1 MKGCQAPSTSAT
13 RVDVLVVETEAC
25 HLCDDAK
32 RVLAERADDLGLHV
46 RSLSAQSPEGQHL
59 VAEHRAPMM
68 PLVFVDGE
76 LLGWGRLSRRK
87 LERRAAAARTKAAV

>member
-1 MKGCQAPSTSAT
+1 MSGA
-13 RVDVLVVETEAC
+13 RIDVLIVETDAC

-32 RVLAERADDLGLHV
+32 RVLTERADDLGLHV
-46 RSLSAQSPEGQHL
+46 RTVSARSSEGQRL

-87 LERRAAAARTKAAV
+87 LDRRAAAAAAKAVV